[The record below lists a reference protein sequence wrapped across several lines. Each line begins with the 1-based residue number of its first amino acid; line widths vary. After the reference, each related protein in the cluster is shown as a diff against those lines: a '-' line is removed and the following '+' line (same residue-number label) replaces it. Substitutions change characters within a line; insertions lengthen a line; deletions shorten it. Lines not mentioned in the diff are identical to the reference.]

1 MTDELKSAIAES
13 LHDAMRARDRQRAGV
28 LRLITAEVKNAEIA
42 KKRTELDDD
51 AVLAVLSRMAKQ
63 RRASVDEFTA
73 AGRDDL
79 ANQEQSE
86 LEVIESFMPQQLSA
100 DDVERAVADAIEQL
114 NASSMQDMGKVMG
127 ALSKQLAGQADMSQV
142 SAIVRARLQS

>member
-1 MTDELKSAIAES
+1 MTDELKSAVAES

-42 KKRTELDDD
+42 KRTELDDD
-51 AVLAVLSRMAKQ
+51 AVLAVLNRMAKQ
-63 RRASVDEFTA
+63 RRASVDEFAA

-86 LEVIESFMPQQLSA
+86 LEVIESFMLQQLSA

>member
-1 MTDELKSAIAES
+1 MTNELKSAIAES
-13 LHDAMRARDRQRAGV
+13 LRDAMRARDRQRAGV

-42 KKRTELDDD
+42 KRSELEDD

>member
-1 MTDELKSAIAES
+1 MTDELKSAVAES

-42 KKRTELDDD
+42 KRTELDDD

>member
-1 MTDELKSAIAES
+1 MTNELKSAISES

-28 LRLITAEVKNAEIA
+28 LRLITAEVKNAEIE
-42 KKRTELDDD
+42 KRTELGDD

-79 ANQEQSE
+79 ADQEQSE
-86 LEVIESFMPQQLSA
+86 LTVIESFMPQQLSA
-100 DDVERAVADAIEQL
+100 DDVERAVADAIKQL

>member
-1 MTDELKSAIAES
+1 MTDELKSAVAES

-42 KKRTELDDD
+42 KRTELDDD

-63 RRASVDEFTA
+63 RRASIDEFTA

-100 DDVERAVADAIEQL
+100 DDLEQAVADAIEQL